1 MECVD
6 LLALDRGPEY
16 DVDGLQ
22 CPDVRLPA
30 RPTREKFRGE
40 RGVSESTVPCC
51 HDIVPRF
58 RIPIQLR
65 LSDRNGDTSKSP
77 GGVRFSAV
85 FGIAPVYLLLWVG
98 WLSFVLSMAWVGAA
112 PTAPLTQPS
121 ERREQ
126 AVFILRQALEEGP
139 EWTKV
144 RAAEALLWNGYY
156 AGVKEALEEELAI
169 AGPFY
174 RIGLW
179 RALAKAQGNNQ
190 AAAKRYIGKI
200 RQAFLDVQG
209 ADRVHAVEALAK
221 LGYSERPA
229 ELLRVARED
238 KGSFR
243 AFARWALANSGD
255 ADDEVALAELLDSS
269 DGRATVSYALRNLKK
284 IQPASLARLEQIAF
298 SLSSEDRSRVYALG
312 AFFVHSSGERRSKAR
327 QELLKYLTTGNTAQK
342 FEVCGALGTAGD
354 RLDEDVLDAL
364 LRSEDIDVR
373 VGAAHALLRI
383 ERRQHRGLSW
393 LDWTV
398 MLFYG
403 TAVLGVGWFLSR
415 KMESTEEFFV
425 GGRQMN
431 SFAIGI
437 SLFATLL
444 STVSYLAHPGE
455 MIKHG
460 PVVLASVAMI
470 PLIYVI
476 VGYGLIPYLVRLP
489 ITSAYEI
496 LEGRLG
502 TRIRLLGSFIFI
514 VTRLVWMALMIYLT
528 GRVMVV
534 VLGWPLETLPYIVIV
549 AGFVTVIY
557 TALGGLRAVVIT
569 DVTQFFI
576 LFGGAV
582 LTIVMINRELGSFNA
597 WFPTSWAPNWDVQP
611 FFSLDPA
618 VRATVVGA
626 FLNSLIYWI
635 CTAGS
640 DQLAIQRYLATR
652 DATAARRAFLV
663 NSVAGISI
671 TVVLALVGFALL
683 GFFSVNPHLIPDGQS
698 LIEDADY
705 IFPHY
710 VANYLPIGLAG
721 LVIVAMFAAVMSSL
735 DSGINSV
742 STVIMVDFLNRS
754 KRDTEKYHLATAR
767 YLTVG
772 IGVAVVLISSV
783 IGKVP
788 GNIQEV
794 AVKTNYLFLV
804 PLFILFFLAL
814 FVSFATP
821 FGAAFG
827 AIYSFLAGALI
838 AFWDVLTGQPGVS
851 FQWIAVV
858 SLLAGLIFGP
868 LLSMLPTREK
878 GWKTNLMWG
887 SLSLLPWLLISYLVV
902 GH

>member
-1 MECVD
+1 MYC
-6 LLALDRGPEY
+6 
-16 DVDGLQ
+16 
-22 CPDVRLPA
+22 
-30 RPTREKFRGE
+30 
-40 RGVSESTVPCC
+40 
-51 HDIVPRF
+51 
-58 RIPIQLR
+58 
-65 LSDRNGDTSKSP
+65 
-77 GGVRFSAV
+77 
-85 FGIAPVYLLLWVG
+85 LLWVG
-98 WLSFVLSMAWVGAA
+98 CLSFVLAGARAAAA
-112 PTAPLTQPS
+112 PAESLAQQD

-126 AVFILRQALEEGP
+126 AVFILRQALGEGRQ
-139 EWTKV
+139 WTKV

-156 AGVKEALEEELAI
+156 AGVKETLERELES
-169 AGPFY
+169 AGPPY

-179 RALAKAQGNNQ
+179 RALAKAQGNDQ

-200 RQAFLDVQG
+200 RDAFLDVHG
-209 ADRVHAVEALAK
+209 PDRVHAIEALAK

-229 ELLRVARED
+229 ELVRVAREE

-255 ADDEVALAELLDSS
+255 AGDETALAELLDSS
-269 DGRATVSYALRNLKK
+269 DGRVNAAYALRHLKK
-284 IQPASLARLEQIAF
+284 IQPATLTRLAALAF
-298 SLSSEDRSRVYALG
+298 SPSTEARSRVYALS
-312 AFFVHSSGERRSKAR
+312 ASYVHSSGEPKSKAR
-327 QELLKYLTTGNTAQK
+327 QELLKYLTASNTEQQV
-342 FEVCGALGTAGD
+342 EVCGALGTSGD
-354 RLDEDVLDAL
+354 RGDEAELEAL
-364 LRSEDIDVR
+364 LKNEDIDVR
-373 VGAAHALLRI
+373 VAAAHALLRI

-403 TAVLGVGWFLSR
+403 ASVLGIGWFLSR
-415 KMESTEEFFV
+415 KLKSTEEFFV
-425 GGRQMN
+425 GGRNMN

-455 MIKHG
+455 MINHG

-476 VGYGLIPYLVRLP
+476 VGYGLIPYLMRLP
-489 ITSAYEI
+489 VTSAYEL

-502 TRIRLLGSFIFI
+502 SRIRLLGSFIFI

-549 AGFVTVIY
+549 AGVITVIY

-576 LFGGAV
+576 LFGGALLTVV
-582 LTIVMINRELGSFNA
+582 LINRELGSVSA
-597 WFPTSWAPNWDVQP
+597 WFPTSWAPHWDVQP
-611 FFSLDPA
+611 FFSLDPR

-626 FLNSLIYWI
+626 FLNSLIFWI

-652 DATAARRAFLV
+652 NVAAARRAFLV
-663 NSVAGISI
+663 NSVAGIFI

-683 GFFSVNPHLIPDGQS
+683 GFFSANPHLIADGQS

-705 IFPHY
+705 LFPHY
-710 VANYLPIGLAG
+710 IANFLPIGLAG
-721 LVIVAMFAAVMSSL
+721 LVTVAMFAAVMSSL

-742 STVIMVDFLNRS
+742 STVIMVDFLKRS
-754 KRDTEKYHLATAR
+754 QRNTERRQLSTAR
-767 YLTVG
+767 YLTFG
-772 IGVAVVLISSV
+772 IGLAVVLISSV
-783 IGKVP
+783 IDEVP

-804 PLFILFFLAL
+804 PMFILFFLAL
-814 FVSFATP
+814 FIPFSTP

-827 AIYSFLAGALI
+827 ALYSFLAGALI
-838 AFWDVLTGQPGVS
+838 AFWDLLTGQPGLS

-858 SLLAGLIFGP
+858 SLLVGVVFGP
-868 LLSMLPTREK
+868 LLSMVPTREK
-878 GWKTNLMWG
+878 GWKTNAMW
-887 SLSLLPWLLISYLVV
+887 SALALLPWLLIFYLVV
-902 GH
+902 GRE

>member
-1 MECVD
+1 MSK
-6 LLALDRGPEY
+6 
-16 DVDGLQ
+16 
-22 CPDVRLPA
+22 PA
-30 RPTREKFRGE
+30 ISCYR
-40 RGVSESTVPCC
+40 
-51 HDIVPRF
+51 DIINSRF
-58 RIPIQLR
+58 RIPIPPC
-65 LSDRNGDTSKSP
+65 LSDRSDETSKP
-77 GGVRFSAV
+77 HGGVRFSEV
-85 FGIAPVYLLLWVG
+85 FGIVPVYLLLRVV
-98 WLSFVLSMAWVGAA
+98 WLSFVLSMAWVA
-112 PTAPLTQPS
+112 TAPAESLIHQG

-126 AVFILRQALEEGP
+126 AVFILRQALEEGRQ
-139 EWTKV
+139 WTKV

-156 AGVKEALEEELAI
+156 AGVKEALEEELAD
-169 AGPFY
+169 AGPNY

-179 RALAKAQGNNQ
+179 RALARAQGNDQ
-190 AAAKRYIGKI
+190 ATAKAYVGKI
-200 RQAFLDVQG
+200 RDAFLDVQG

-221 LGYSERPA
+221 LGYSERPT
-229 ELLRVARED
+229 ELLRVAREET
-238 KGSFR
+238 GSFR

-255 ADDEVALAELLDSS
+255 AEDEVALTRLLDFS
-269 DGRATVSYALRNLKK
+269 DGRASASYALRNLRK
-284 IQPASLARLEQIAF
+284 IQPATLDRLERVAF
-298 SLSSEDRSRVYALG
+298 DKSSEDRSRVYALG
-312 AFFVHSSGERRSKAR
+312 ACFVHSSEERRSKAR
-327 QELLKYLTTGNTAQK
+327 QELLKYVTTGNTAQK
-342 FEVCGALGTAGD
+342 VEVCGALGASGNRQD
-354 RLDEDVLDAL
+354 DGVLESL
-364 LRSEDIDVR
+364 LRSEDVDVR
-373 VGAAHALLRI
+373 VGAANALLRI

-393 LDWTV
+393 LDWAV

-415 KMESTEEFFV
+415 KMKSTEEFFV
-425 GGRQMN
+425 GGRKMN

-489 ITSAYEI
+489 VTSAYEI

-514 VTRLVWMALMIYLT
+514 LTRLVWMALMIYLT

-582 LTIVMINRELGSFNA
+582 LTIVLINRELGSFYA

-663 NSVAGISI
+663 NSVAGIFI

-754 KRDTEKYHLATAR
+754 KKDTERHHLATAR

-772 IGVAVVLISSV
+772 IGAAVVLISSV

-827 AIYSFLAGALI
+827 AIYSFLAGGLI

-858 SLLAGLIFGP
+858 SLLVGLIFGP
-868 LLSMLPTREK
+868 LFCMLPTREK

-887 SLSLLPWLLISYLVV
+887 GLALLPWLLISFLVV